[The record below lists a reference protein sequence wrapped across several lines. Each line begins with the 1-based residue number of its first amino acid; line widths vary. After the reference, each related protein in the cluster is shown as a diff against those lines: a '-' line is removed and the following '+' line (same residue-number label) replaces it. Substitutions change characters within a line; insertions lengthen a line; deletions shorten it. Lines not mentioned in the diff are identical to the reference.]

1 MSEQQ
6 TSPSELTQ
14 LHAAMTQAMTK
25 ALPQLPNIAA
35 YPVLEAGMQ
44 LPAMFYALTGMAPG
58 PDPGDGR
65 TCIMATFEALILV
78 EEDREQAPL
87 QAAILASKLV
97 KLLDGQ
103 YWDLD
108 FVDQTQ
114 DVQAMPSEI
123 TPELLKCVGWS
134 VQWRQTVYLGG
145 TEWPFP
151 DEPPGALVFAFDP
164 DTGPGNE
171 GLYRPAADMA

>member
-14 LHAAMTQAMTK
+14 LHTAMTEAMTQA
-25 ALPQLPNIAA
+25 LPQLQNIAA
-35 YPVLEAGMQ
+35 YPVLEAGMK
-44 LPAMFYALTGMAPG
+44 LPALFYAITGMAPA

-65 TCIMATFEALILV
+65 TCIVATFEALILV
-78 EEDREQAPL
+78 EEVREQAPL

-108 FVDQTQ
+108 FVDQTH

-134 VQWRQTVYLGG
+134 VQWRQVVYLGD
-145 TEWPFP
+145 TEWPWP
-151 DEPPGALVFAFDP
+151 DEPPGSLVFAFDP
-164 DTGPGNE
+164 QSGPGHE
-171 GLYRPAADMA
+171 GHYQAPENLA